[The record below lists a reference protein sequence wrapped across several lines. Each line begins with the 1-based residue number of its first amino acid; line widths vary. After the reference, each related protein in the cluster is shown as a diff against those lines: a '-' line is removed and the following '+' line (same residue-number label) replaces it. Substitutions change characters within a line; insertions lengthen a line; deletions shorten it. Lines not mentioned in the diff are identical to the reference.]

1 MAGLQKRFREKQYD
15 FRSFGTHRKAEID
28 DSWKLLQS
36 VADKVGVF
44 WSGLTWFLSFAI
56 LGLSVSF
63 CSLVFPG
70 ESEELLEIL
79 TVG

>member
-44 WSGLTWFLSFAI
+44 WSGLAWFLSLAI

-63 CSLVFPG
+63 CILVFSG

>member
-28 DSWKLLQS
+28 DSWNLLQS

-44 WSGLTWFLSFAI
+44 WSGLAWFLFLAI
-56 LGLSVSF
+56 LCLSVSF
-63 CSLVFPG
+63 CILVLPCLVL
-70 ESEELLEIL
+70 SWLDLA
-79 TVG
+79 

>member
-36 VADKVGVF
+36 VAAKVGVF
-44 WSGLTWFLSFAI
+44 CSGLAWFLSLAI
-56 LGLSVSF
+56 LCLSVSF
-63 CSLVFPG
+63 YILVFSG